1 MLAAKQTAKEVDP
14 DVAWVIRRMSEDPTL
29 AKRIK
34 KNIQKDPS
42 KLIFS
47 KISME
52 QIHQGNES
60 KKNKT
65 QRIEMIQIE
74 FLSCAISRKN

>member
-42 KLIFS
+42 MLIFT
-47 KISME
+47 KISKE
-52 QIHQGNES
+52 QIHRRTDL
-60 KKNKT
+60 KKKSLND
-65 QRIEMIQIE
+65 
-74 FLSCAISRKN
+74 